1 MAEIID
7 TQFFRIAGTKS
18 LKLEL
23 DEMSA
28 TFSRNMV
35 APAVKKFIKIVER
48 KAIQIAPKDT
58 GTLKANITSRLNIR
72 KGSTF
77 ALIGVLNGN
86 KTDSKGQRIAK
97 YAAIQNSKTHFLE
110 IALESAD
117 SKIDSVLVKNVQK
130 NVNSFHASKG
140 DQGKI

>member
-35 APAVKKFIKIVER
+35 APAVKKFIKE
-48 KAIQIAPKDT
+48 
-58 GTLKANITSRLNIR
+58 
-72 KGSTF
+72 
-77 ALIGVLNGN
+77 
-86 KTDSKGQRIAK
+86 
-97 YAAIQNSKTHFLE
+97 Y
-110 IALESAD
+110 
-117 SKIDSVLVKNVQK
+117 
-130 NVNSFHASKG
+130 
-140 DQGKI
+140 